1 MFLPIGD
8 SNRLKR
14 IPFQLTTA
22 SLVSACVIVY
32 LYQLGLPHPQDIAFI
47 YGYGAVPSVLVGED
61 TLSASIPAAPVWA
74 TPFTYQFLHGG
85 FLHLLGNMLFLW
97 VFGDN
102 VEDSMGHLRFL
113 AFYLLCGAMAFGAH
127 MIGVGLSQQPL
138 IGASGA
144 VSGVIAAYLMLYPRG
159 RVLILAFNWLPIRLP
174 VWLVLGF
181 WIGLQI
187 FSFANAT
194 DDGVAW
200 LAHIGGL
207 AAGAA
212 LLPLFKAKE
221 VPLFQR
227 VPVEATPTPDA
238 PVSEGEDETRAEQ
251 PSPRRSGS
259 VPSAGGRRTERDGG
273 VERRPWSDRD
283 PPDA

>member
-22 SLVSACVIVY
+22 SLVVASVIVY
-32 LYQLGLPHPQDIAFI
+32 LYQIGLPHPQDIAFI
-47 YGYGAVPSVLVGED
+47 FGYGVVPSVLIGD
-61 TLSASIPAAPVWA
+61 DSLAPAIDGAPAWA
-74 TPFTYQFLHGG
+74 TLVTYQFLHGG
-85 FLHLLGNMLFLW
+85 FWHLLGNMLFLW

-102 VEDSMGHLRFL
+102 VEDSMGHLKFL
-113 AFYLLCGAMAFGAH
+113 AFYILCGALAVGGH
-127 MIGVGLSQQPL
+127 LVGVGEARQPL

-144 VSGVIAAYLMLYPRG
+144 VSGVIAAYLMLFPRG
-159 RVLILAFNWLPIRLP
+159 TVLILAFNWLPIRLP
-174 VWLVLGF
+174 VWIVLGF
-181 WIGLQI
+181 WIGLQV
-187 FSFANAT
+187 FSYAMDA

-212 LLPLFKAKE
+212 LLPLFKHKD

-227 VPVEATPTPDA
+227 AEAVAAGASRPP
-238 PVSEGEDETRAEQ
+238 PHVG
-251 PSPRRSGS
+251 GS
-259 VPSAGGRRTERDGG
+259 VPRSGPETARNDARGRRG
-273 VERRPWSDRD
+273 PWSDG
-283 PPDA
+283 